1 MYVYYRARDMFV
13 KLSLMSWM
21 DIYVLYLL
29 LMLLYALVKVLEDP
43 LTDFMCLVFTADAT
57 VRAGKGPGGSS
68 VQNKF
73 ELLNILKVCIYAKKA
88 NQVIFELAQSLGTEM
103 EVYDAELWAI
113 DRASQYAVSHL
124 LDGPTKDVWIFADNQ
139 AAIQRLQSLKPGHGQ
154 HHAYSVWEQAATIQE
169 RGATLHIHWVPGHRD
184 VEGNE
189 EADKR
194 AKEAAKKADRRSP
207 NLSLSYLK
215 RRVKEMVT
223 EEWNIAW
230 RHLNHGKSYRGSP
243 QANINKIMAQLPKQ
257 VISAIT
263 QLKTGHGFFNSY
275 LAKIPNS
282 GVISTKCSC
291 SPARQTPEH
300 LLLNCKL
307 YKSERR
313 QLKKDLGKFPLMTA
327 MVLHTSIGLK
337 ALITFLTTTK
347 IATRHGRTDEQGS
360 RSGTGWGRLEE

>member
-1 MYVYYRARDMFV
+1 MFV

-57 VRAGKGPGGSS
+57 VRAGKGPGGSG

-215 RRVKEMVT
+215 RRAKEMVT

-313 QLKKDLGKFPLMTA
+313 QLKKDLGKFPLTTA